1 MSQDH
6 GEQNVSEFYV
16 YVIHHLA
23 AANRARAG
31 QPFLLYAVRTS
42 MGHRGWPMQ
51 PARGLSGMIPV
62 EITQTPWHFT
72 TWPNALDRWQTGVS
86 ARQSIA
92 AAAGQ
97 GRAEFQGAGN

>member
-1 MSQDH
+1 
-6 GEQNVSEFYV
+6 
-16 YVIHHLA
+16 
-23 AANRARAG
+23 
-31 QPFLLYAVRTS
+31 
-42 MGHRGWPMQ
+42 
-51 PARGLSGMIPV
+51 MIPV

-72 TWPNALDRWQTGVS
+72 TWPDALDHWQTGVS